1 MSRHLI
7 FSHLPK
13 RVANSLALFENRF
26 FRQFGTLVFGSPLYI
41 KNPHFWSYVPY
52 MYQYQYVP
60 PILHICCRYFCFVE
74 VQTVSKVMPV
84 ILFIKRA
91 LINVRD
97 FCSIIELSIIETRNN
112 FPATL
117 HRRAAPYS
125 IIESSINEQK
135 FRALM
140 GLARHACAALQ
151 WEWDIRQ
158 LKLHVES

>member
-41 KNPHFWSYVPY
+41 KKPSLLIICTLCVP
-52 MYQYQYVP
+52 VP
-60 PILHICCRYFCFVE
+60 VCTTLILWPICCRYFCFVE

-140 GLARHACAALQ
+140 GLARHACATLQ
-151 WEWDIRQ
+151 WDIRQ